1 MFVYVYACVIP
12 RAMSSLIVIN
22 LIGWITVI
30 LREVNVCVC
39 VWRGWGACVGCMY
52 VYVCVC
58 MVICFNIT
66 ILTMQLFLGI
76 YQNLCS
82 FQMLTHTCIY
92 FIPVYL

>member
-12 RAMSSLIVIN
+12 RAMSSLIIIN

-30 LREVNVCVC
+30 LREVNVCGCVEGVGGVC
-39 VWRGWGACVGCMY
+39 GVA

-58 MVICFNIT
+58 VCMAICFNIT
-66 ILTMQLFLGI
+66 ILTMQLCLGI

-82 FQMLTHTCIY
+82 FQTLTHTCIY